1 MLVEGI
7 KAFHGVEEVIKRC
20 QRHSQLT
27 LVLSVCDNLLAVNR
41 KVSPFEVNPEFCS
54 VLDDLDGLLVDVI
67 HLLTCFRV

>member
-1 MLVEGI
+1 MLVEGVE
-7 KAFHGVEEVIKRC
+7 AFHGVEEVIKRC
-20 QRHSQLT
+20 QTHSQLA

-54 VLDDLDGLLVDVI
+54 VLNGLDGLVVDVI